1 MRTKRVPQG
10 LLHRRCPTLRP
21 LKIEL
26 TRLSFLWGQ
35 HVILFRIV
43 YGRSMDSTQALTNQL
58 HWMRADFWPFTCTIH
73 STFVVC
79 VQIQLSL
86 RRCCNTTIWP
96 PLVQGAKVDNL
107 CHVHAKLHCCCGASG
122 LSDNRIATM
131 ITAGSMLDQMERAR
145 LRQFP
150 GQLLIITATM

>member
-1 MRTKRVPQG
+1 
-10 LLHRRCPTLRP
+10 LNN
-21 LKIEL
+21 EL
-26 TRLSFLWGQ
+26 TRLSCLFFSFSFRFAALHLAALHLKG
-35 HVILFRIV
+35 HEILFLIA
-43 YGRSMDSTQALTNQL
+43 YGRFMDSTQALTHQF
-58 HWMRADFWPFTCTIH
+58 HWMRADFFPSTCTIH
-73 STFVVC
+73 STFVVG

-122 LSDNRIATM
+122 RSDNRIATM
-131 ITAGSMLDQMERAR
+131 IMAGSMLDQMERAR

-150 GQLLIITATM
+150 GQLFVITATM